1 MREVPPEN
9 FKGSSFPAKFKHNQS
24 SAVSNVA
31 LSYPKTKF
39 HKTAPFLKK
48 ANRKDNYLER
58 RKSEFNMIIREAFT
72 GEFLV
77 NILKLFSFLSFR
89 ERVSV
94 ISNGG
99 L

>member
-1 MREVPPEN
+1 LREVPPEN

-39 HKTAPFLKK
+39 YKTAPFLKK

-58 RKSEFNMIIREAFT
+58 RKSEFNIEAFT